1 MGPTL
6 SFKKGRF
13 ILSEAQASH
22 RKVLNQSAYWEKGSD
37 DVYTTT
43 SLQAAS
49 AFRRHSDSGALKIFT
64 RAFQEF
70 YDLPRR
76 ARLAYEGG
84 HLNFLDPHQWSGVQ
98 WALTRK
104 RSYLAHAPGAGK
116 TMELIVTSI
125 LTEARGQTVII
136 VPPSL
141 TVNWAREIYS
151 VCERF
156 GIWPSIG
163 LIPGSALQDHM
174 GWGADYIL
182 VPDSMLTKPWVY
194 TRLSHMRKKMI
205 AIDEASRFKDPFAE
219 RSLAFYGGR
228 SKDTAYSGLFQDA
241 AHVVL
246 LDGSPVLNR
255 PIELWAP
262 TFALDPQAIDCMSMD
277 DFGYRYCGP
286 QITER
291 GQYTFLHSSHEEE
304 LHQKITKSF
313 MHVVTEDKLE
323 HPERRRSILFM
334 NQDVR
339 TAEMKSWEAK
349 NIGSDFKVESPGNEA
364 GDQGEFSRLRKQ
376 LGLLKVPFIGR
387 YVWERLNQKNES
399 ILLFV
404 WHREVAEQLTLDLV
418 DFNPGLVIG
427 GTHAR
432 ERERYFAEF
441 QSGKRK
447 LIIGNITAMERGHNL
462 QNADRVIFGEFS
474 WTDEQNKQCEKRASR
489 RGSEKAFVRCEYI
502 CCPNSIDEVVL
513 RSNFTK
519 HKRVKRIIG

>member
-1 MGPTL
+1 MGAAQL
-6 SFKKGRF
+6 SFHKGRF
-13 ILSEAQASH
+13 VLRDANAVQ
-22 RKVLNQSAYWEKGSD
+22 RKTLNTSAYWEKGSD
-37 DVYTTT
+37 DVYQTT

-49 AFRRHSDSGALKIFT
+49 AFRRHSDEKAAKIFS

-70 YDLPRR
+70 YGLPRR
-76 ARLAYEGG
+76 ARLAFEGG
-84 HLNFLDPHQWSGVQ
+84 HVNFLDPHQGPGVK
-98 WALTRK
+98 WVLTRK

-116 TMELIVTSI
+116 TMEAIVASI
-125 LTEARGQTVII
+125 ITEAAGQTVII

-156 GIWPSIG
+156 NRWPSIG
-163 LIPGSALQDHM
+163 LIPGSANQDHT
-174 GWGADYIL
+174 GWGAEFIL
-182 VPDSMLTKPWVY
+182 VPDSMLTKQWVY
-194 TRLSHMRKKMI
+194 TRLSKMKKKMVI
-205 AIDEASRFKDPFAE
+205 VDEASRFKDPYSE

-228 SKDTAYSGLFQDA
+228 SKETVYSGLFQDA
-241 AHVVL
+241 AHVVF

-255 PIELWAP
+255 PMELWAP
-262 TFALDPQAIDCMSMD
+262 IYALDPQSIDCMSQD

-304 LHQKITKSF
+304 LHSRLTKSF
-313 MHVVTEDKLE
+313 MHVVTEGELE

-334 NQDVR
+334 NKDVR
-339 TAEMKSWEAK
+339 TAEIKSWESK
-349 NIGSDFKVESPGNEA
+349 NIGADFKMENA
-364 GDQGEFSRLRKQ
+364 GEKGEMASMRKA
-376 LGLLKVPFIGR
+376 LGLLKVDFITS
-387 YVWERLNQKNES
+387 YVRDRLRENNES

-404 WHREVAEQLTLDLV
+404 WHREVAEQLLLNLV
-418 DFNPGLVIG
+418 EFDPGLVIG
-427 GTHAR
+427 GVHAA
-432 ERERYFAEF
+432 ERERYFEQF

-447 LIIGNITAMERGHNL
+447 LIIGNISAMERGHNL
-462 QNADRVIFGEFS
+462 QKADRVIFGEFS

-502 CCPNSIDEVVL
+502 ACPNSIDEVVL